1 MIAALNVGTLL
12 IHDISFRFV
21 APSGQRGSDYDCA
34 VSYADGRT
42 VCADAKCR
50 IESGEVRPEPI
61 RHALE
66 TARKKNL
73 PPNEPGIV
81 FVKVP
86 QKWLE
91 YADVRH
97 GLVDVATHFL
107 RNTKRIVLVTLYC
120 SVQFPAPGQQLMV
133 LRHLQE
139 EVENS
144 NHRFDMTKS
153 WRLFKGFRVPV
164 GWNGMPPKWHRIL
177 SKGSDDPAYPPHR
190 SREFAS

>member
-1 MIAALNVGTLL
+1 MPMVG
-12 IHDISFRFV
+12 
-21 APSGQRGSDYDCA
+21 PSVQTRNA
-34 VSYADGRT
+34 E
-42 VCADAKCR
+42 

-153 WRLFKGFRVPV
+153 WRLFKGLKSRLA
-164 GWNGMPPKWHRIL
+164 GMECRLSGIAFFQRAATIPPIHPTAR
-177 SKGSDDPAYPPHR
+177 GSLPHDPDGSSEVTFDLDRLAATWRDALEGHG
-190 SREFAS
+190 